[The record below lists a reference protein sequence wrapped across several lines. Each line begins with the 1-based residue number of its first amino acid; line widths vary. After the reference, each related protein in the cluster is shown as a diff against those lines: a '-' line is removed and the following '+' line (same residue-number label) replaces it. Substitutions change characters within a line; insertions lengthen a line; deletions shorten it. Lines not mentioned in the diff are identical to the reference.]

1 MVYCYI
7 MPRYFGERDPR
18 KRNRMRTL
26 LFIPAADAALAGKGL
41 SFLSTVIDIIITFLL
56 ASLLIA
62 AAKRIISGIVRSR
75 AGVLEEHKARRLMTA
90 GTLLMSVI
98 RYAVFFIAIAI
109 AVGELGYSGAMNS
122 MLAAAGI
129 GSLAIGIGA
138 QNIIKDVA
146 AGISM
151 LFEDQLSVGDY
162 VSLAGVTGTVEAV
175 SLRTVTIRQYGG
187 EVSIVP
193 NGSIGVL
200 TNYSRTDSL
209 AIAEIP
215 VSQEADTA
223 LALSLM
229 KEEAARYYGEL
240 GDIATAEPEV
250 VGAVQLAGGEMVL
263 RVVQRVK
270 PLEHWGVERELRK
283 RIVSRFVKEGIALPK
298 ARVELLQ

>member
-1 MVYCYI
+1 
-7 MPRYFGERDPR
+7 
-18 KRNRMRTL
+18 MRIS
-26 LFIPAADAALAGKGL
+26 LFIPAVDAALAQSGL
-41 SFLSTVIDIIITFLL
+41 SFLSTVIDILITFLL
-56 ASLLIA
+56 AVIVIA
-62 AAKRIISGIVRSR
+62 AAKRILSGVDKSR
-75 AGVLEEHKARRLMTA
+75 AGMLEEQKARRLMTA
-90 GTLLMSVI
+90 CTLLMSII
-98 RYAVFFIAIAI
+98 RYAVSFIAIAI

-175 SLRTVTIRQYGG
+175 SLRTVTVRQYGG
-187 EVSIVP
+187 EVSIIP

-209 AIAEIP
+209 AVVELP
-215 VSQEADTA
+215 VSPEADIPF
-223 LALSLM
+223 ALSLM
-229 KEEAARYYGEL
+229 KEEAERYHGEL
-240 GDIATAEPEV
+240 GETAAAAPEV
-250 VGAVQLAGGEMVL
+250 VGAVKLQGGETVL

-283 RIVSRFVKEGIALPK
+283 RILGRFVKESIPLPK

>member
-1 MVYCYI
+1 
-7 MPRYFGERDPR
+7 
-18 KRNRMRTL
+18 MRIS
-26 LFIPAADAALAGKGL
+26 LFIPVVDAALAAKGL
-41 SFLSTVIDIIITFLL
+41 SFLSTLIDILITFLL
-56 ASLLIA
+56 AVLVIA
-62 AAKRIISGIVRSR
+62 AAKRILSGIVKNRT
-75 AGVLEEHKARRLMTA
+75 GMLEEQKARRLKTA
-90 GTLLMSVI
+90 CTLLLSVI
-98 RYAVFFIAIAI
+98 RYAVSFIAIAI

-146 AGISM
+146 AGVSM

-162 VSLAGVTGTVEAV
+162 VSVSGVTGTVEAI
-175 SLRTVTIRQYGG
+175 SLRTVTLRQYGG
-187 EVSIVP
+187 EVSIIP

-215 VSQEADTA
+215 VSPEAD
-223 LALSLM
+223 LPFALSLM
-229 KEEAARYYGEL
+229 KEEAVRYHGEL
-240 GDIATAEPEV
+240 GEIAAAEPDV
-250 VGAVQLAGGEMVL
+250 VGAVKLAGGELVL

-283 RIVSRFVKEGIALPK
+283 RILSRFIKEGIPLPK